1 MANKMQLLALALA
14 FEEEEGVRE
23 QSITTPTEHQVASS
37 GILGYFYVVVERRS
51 SFHCLVTQQQENPG

>member
-23 QSITTPTEHQVASS
+23 QPRHRLWVHE
-37 GILGYFYVVVERRS
+37 ILVNRESQGA
-51 SFHCLVTQQQENPG
+51 LVTKVVGY